1 MSHRPVAESGSVR
14 VRSGSTVRR
23 RQLARQLRLLREE
36 AGLTLDA
43 AAPALD
49 WSPSK
54 LSRIENA
61 HQAVDVHSVRSMLDL
76 YDVGGARWTELVEL
90 TREARRR
97 GWWRAYGLDDKG
109 YLPLEAE
116 ASLVRDF
123 TVTYVPGL
131 LQTADY
137 ARALFSASLR
147 RRTTEGLERD
157 VTVRMI
163 RQERLISEERALEL
177 VAIVEEAALHR
188 PVGGSAIMR
197 AQLAH
202 LMEAAALDAVTLQVL
217 PAGLGA
223 HAGMD
228 GAFTLL
234 SFDGLG
240 EPDMAYVE
248 HPMGAAHIEKEEDV
262 ARASL
267 VFDHLRS
274 AALSP
279 ADSVALV
286 ERAAAQL

>member
-1 MSHRPVAESGSVR
+1 M
-14 VRSGSTVRR
+14 RSGSTVRR

-76 YDVGGARWTELVEL
+76 YDIGGQQWTELLDL
-90 TREARRR
+90 TRAARQR

-109 YLPLEAE
+109 YVPLEAE
-116 ASLVRDF
+116 ASTVRAF
-123 TVTYVPGL
+123 AITVMPGL

-137 ARALFSASLR
+137 ARELFRTALYR
-147 RRTTEGLERD
+147 RSTETLDRI

-163 RQERLISEERALEL
+163 RQERLTSEEAPLEL
-177 VAIVEEAALHR
+177 VAIVEESVLHR
-188 PVGGSAIMR
+188 PVGGPAVMR
-197 AQLAH
+197 AQLGHIVA
-202 LMEAAALDAVTLQVL
+202 AAALGSVTFQVL
-217 PAGLGA
+217 PTAVGAGPGP
-223 HAGMD
+223 D
-228 GAFTLL
+228 GNFTLL
-234 SFDGLG
+234 SFDELG

-248 HPMGAAHIEKEEDV
+248 HAMGAVHLEKEDEV
-262 ARASL
+262 ARGRL

-286 ERAAAQL
+286 ERVAAQL

>member
-1 MSHRPVAESGSVR
+1 M
-14 VRSGSTVRR
+14 RSGSTIRR
-23 RQLARQLRLLREE
+23 RQLARQLRLLREQ
-36 AGLTLDA
+36 AGLTIEV

-61 HQAVDVHSVRSMLDL
+61 HQSVDVHSVRSMLDL
-76 YDVGGARWTELVEL
+76 YDVGGAKWSELVDL

-116 ASLVRDF
+116 ASLVEDF
-123 TVTYVPGL
+123 TVMYVPGL

-137 ARALFSASLR
+137 ARTLFVASAT
-147 RRTTEGLERD
+147 RRTSETLDRD

-163 RQERLISEERALEL
+163 RQKRLSSTDDPLEL
-177 VAIVEEAALHR
+177 VAIVDEAVLHR
-188 PVGGSAIMR
+188 PVGGPTVMR
-197 AQLAH
+197 AQLAR
-202 LMEAAALDAVTLQVL
+202 LIEAAALDPVTFQVL
-217 PAGLGA
+217 PAGVGA
-223 HAGMD
+223 HPGMD
-228 GAFTLL
+228 GAFTVL

-248 HPMGAAHIEKEEDV
+248 HPMGGVHIEKEEDV
-262 ARASL
+262 ARARL

-286 ERAAAQL
+286 ERVLAQL

>member
-1 MSHRPVAESGSVR
+1 M
-14 VRSGSTVRR
+14 RSGSTVRR

-76 YDVGGARWTELVEL
+76 YDIGGQQWTELLAL
-90 TREARRR
+90 TRAARQR

-109 YLPLEAE
+109 YVPLEAE
-116 ASLVRDF
+116 ASTVRAF
-123 TVTYVPGL
+123 TITYVPGL

-137 ARALFSASLR
+137 ARELFRTALQ
-147 RRTTEGLERD
+147 RRTAETLDRI

-163 RQERLISEERALEL
+163 RQERLTSEEAPLEL
-177 VAIVEEAALHR
+177 VAIVEESVLHR
-188 PVGGSAIMR
+188 PVGGPAVMR
-197 AQLAH
+197 AQLGHIVA
-202 LMEAAALDAVTLQVL
+202 AAALGSVTFQVL
-217 PAGLGA
+217 PTAVGAGPGL
-223 HAGMD
+223 D
-228 GAFTLL
+228 GNFTLL
-234 SFDGLG
+234 SFDELG

-248 HPMGAAHIEKEEDV
+248 HAMGAVHLEKEDEV
-262 ARASL
+262 ARGRL

-286 ERAAAQL
+286 ERVAAQL